1 MTLALPIYLDYN
13 ATTPVDPRVFE
24 AMSPYFTRVFG
35 NAASRTHAFGREAEA
50 AVLHA
55 RNQVAGL
62 LNAEQDERH
71 GAREII
77 WTSGAT
83 EANNLAIKGVADAC
97 REKGRHLITQTTEH
111 KAVLD
116 PCKRLAEQG
125 WDVTV
130 LPVDRAGRV
139 SARQVADAIRADTVL
154 VSIMYANNE
163 VGTVQPIREIG
174 AICKERGVIFH
185 TDATQAVGKL
195 PIDVQADG
203 IDLLSLSAHKLY
215 GPKGVGALYV
225 RKKNPRVRLTPL
237 FDGGAHERG
246 FRSGTLNVPGIV
258 GLGLACELAAH
269 ELVNERLRLSALRD
283 RLQSSLTHRVGPV
296 VVNGDERN
304 RLPHVANLSFPGLDG
319 TSLLNALDDVAV
331 SSGSACTSASLAAS
345 HVLMAMGLGDDLA
358 HTAIRFSL
366 GRFTTLEEIDY
377 VVQKFAAVV
386 PRLRNEHGA
395 DCGTCEPRSD
405 LRTVS

>member
-1 MTLALPIYLDYN
+1 MKLPIYLDYN

-24 AMSPYFTRVFG
+24 AMTPYFTQVFG
-35 NAASRTHAFGREAEA
+35 NAASRSHSFGRQAEA

-62 LNAEQDERH
+62 LNADQDERL

-83 EANNLAIKGVADAC
+83 EGNNLAIKGVAEAYA
-97 REKGRHLITQTTEH
+97 EKGRHFITQTTEH

-116 PCKRLAEQG
+116 PFKRLATQG
-125 WDVTV
+125 CDVTV
-130 LPVDRAGRV
+130 LPVDAGGRV
-139 SARQVADAIRADTVL
+139 SAKQVADAIRPDTVL

-174 AICKERGVIFH
+174 AVCKERGIIFH

-215 GPKGVGALYV
+215 GPKGAGALYV
-225 RKKNPRVRLTPL
+225 RKKNPRVRMAPL

-258 GLGLACELAAH
+258 GLGMACEIAAH

-283 RLQSSLTHRVGPV
+283 RLQSSLKQRVGPV
-296 VVNGDERN
+296 VMNGDERN
-304 RLPHVANLSFPGLDG
+304 RLPHVANLSFPGVDG

-345 HVLMAMGLGDDLA
+345 HVLLAMGLGEARA
-358 HTAIRFSL
+358 HCAIRFSL
-366 GRFTTLEEIDY
+366 GRFTTIEEIDY
-377 VVQKFAAVV
+377 VAEKFAVII
-386 PRLRNEHGA
+386 PRLREEHGA
-395 DCGTCEPRSD
+395 DGHACAPQAD
-405 LRTVS
+405 LRPAM